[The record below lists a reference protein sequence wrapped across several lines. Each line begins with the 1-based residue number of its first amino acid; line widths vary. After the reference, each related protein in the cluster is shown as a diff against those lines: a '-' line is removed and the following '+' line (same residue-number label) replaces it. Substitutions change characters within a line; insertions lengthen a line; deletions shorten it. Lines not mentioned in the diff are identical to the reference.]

1 MIILPEIPIILDV
14 DSKLTKTPAM
24 WSLALAL
31 NCTLSYYP
39 KKHEKKLLH
48 AIYDDQSALMPEDCA
63 ALMFRVAT
71 DQETIIVTGKAIKT
85 ESKIIILTQLG
96 FKAYFFAILQSNLL
110 QSLPVVTDESL
121 HHDLRLL
128 KRLKNPSD
136 ATQKLFHGIVLKLVR
151 GEMNDSH

>member
-14 DSKLTKTPAM
+14 DSKLTKTPVM

-39 KKHEKKLLH
+39 KKQERKLLH
-48 AIYDDQSALMPEDCA
+48 AIYDDQSAIMPGNGA

-71 DQETIIVTGKAIKT
+71 DQETILVTGKAIKK
-85 ESKIIILTQLG
+85 ESKVIILTQMG
-96 FKAYFFAILQSNLL
+96 FNAYFFAILQSNLL

-121 HHDLRLL
+121 QHDLRLL
-128 KRLKNPSD
+128 KRLKNPSA
-136 ATQKLFHGIVLKLVR
+136 ATQKLFHGIVLELVR
-151 GEMNDSH
+151 GEINDTH